1 MKRVKVSNNVIRR
14 LPRYLRKLDELS
26 ESGVDKI
33 SSRQL
38 GDLLGLTSSQVR
50 QDFNCFGEF
59 GQQGYGY
66 NVAALR
72 AQIAGIM
79 GMERGFT
86 AILVGVG
93 NIGRAMMEN
102 FCFAD
107 WGVKLAAAFDIKPAL
122 IGTEFNGVHIYG
134 MDELESY
141 LAEHDTDIAVLTVPK
156 TAAIPVTERL
166 TKSGIDKISSRQ
178 LGDLLGLT
186 SSQVRQDFNCF
197 GEFGQQGYGYNVAA
211 LRAQIAGIMGMERGF
226 TAILVGVGNIGR
238 ALMENFCFADWGVR
252 LAAAFDIKPAL
263 IGTEYNGVHI
273 YGMDEL
279 ESYLAEHETDI
290 AVLTVPKTA
299 AIPVTERL
307 TKSGIDAIWNFTNVE
322 LTEPNSSTIVEN
334 VHFSDSL
341 LSLSYYVAERRDE
354 TAAKAAREEK

>member
-1 MKRVKVSNNVIRR
+1 MSNNVIRR

-66 NVAALR
+66 NIAALR
-72 AQIAGIM
+72 TQIAGIL

-102 FCFAD
+102 FCFSD
-107 WGVKLAAAFDIKPAL
+107 WGV
-122 IGTEFNGVHIYG
+122 N
-134 MDELESY
+134 
-141 LAEHDTDIAVLTVPK
+141 
-156 TAAIPVTERL
+156 
-166 TKSGIDKISSRQ
+166 
-178 LGDLLGLT
+178 
-186 SSQVRQDFNCF
+186 
-197 GEFGQQGYGYNVAA
+197 
-211 LRAQIAGIMGMERGF
+211 
-226 TAILVGVGNIGR
+226 
-238 ALMENFCFADWGVR
+238 

-263 IGTEYNGVHI
+263 IGTEYRGVHI
-273 YGMDEL
+273 YSMDEL
-279 ESYLAEHETDI
+279 EKYLDENKADI

-299 AIPVTERL
+299 AVPVTERL
-307 TKSGIDAIWNFTNVE
+307 TASGIDAIWNFTNVE

-354 TAAKAAREEK
+354 TAAKAAKAEKQ